1 MTEITYNH
9 PEGIKGAEA
18 VASVKFL
25 SRMYRCKIGNSSSRI
40 KKYIFHNYY
49 NIDFTLDE
57 IQPTYRFNVM
67 FMRQF
72 LMH

>member
-1 MTEITYNH
+1 VKITYNH

-18 VASVKFL
+18 VASVIFL
-25 SRMYRCKIGNSSSRI
+25 SRMYRCKIGNNTSRI
-40 KKYIFHNYY
+40 NIYHNYY